1 MAIPRSEQETV
12 LIFNAET
19 KRWTMHSTYPPH
31 MRKWRDLIEDVA
43 SVSEEG
49 MDVAEVSVEG
59 DMVEGL
65 SVSLRKKRVMSEEQR
80 QLAGERLAKFRDMT
94 R

>member
-1 MAIPRSEQETV
+1 MAIKGVPRSEQETV

-19 KRWTMHSTYPPH
+19 KRWTMYSTYPPH
-31 MRKWRDLIEDVA
+31 MRKWRSLLTAPA
-43 SVSEEG
+43 SVSEDG
-49 MDVAEVSVEG
+49 AEISVEG

-80 QLAGERLAKFRDMT
+80 QLASERLAASRAKR
-94 R
+94 

>member
-1 MAIPRSEQETV
+1 MAIKGVPRSEQETV

-43 SVSEEG
+43 SVSEDG
-49 MDVAEVSVEG
+49 AEVSVEG
-59 DMVEGL
+59 EMVEGL

-80 QLAGERLAKFRDMT
+80 QLAGERLAASRAKR
-94 R
+94 

>member
-1 MAIPRSEQETV
+1 MAIKGVPRSEQETV

-43 SVSEEG
+43 SVSEDG
-49 MDVAEVSVEG
+49 AEVSVEG
-59 DMVEGL
+59 EMVEGL

-80 QLAGERLAKFRDMT
+80 QLAGERLAKFRVT
-94 R
+94 SR

>member
-12 LIFNAET
+12 LVFNAET

-31 MRKWRDLIEDVA
+31 MRKWGDLIGDPA
-43 SVSEEG
+43 RVSEDG
-49 MDVAEVSVEG
+49 AEVSVEG
-59 DMVEGL
+59 EMVEGL

-80 QLAGERLAKFRDMT
+80 QLAGERLAKLRVT
-94 R
+94 AR

>member
-12 LIFNAET
+12 LVFNAET

-31 MRKWRDLIEDVA
+31 MRKWGDLLTDPKAISED
-43 SVSEEG
+43 G
-49 MDVAEVSVEG
+49 AEVSVEG
-59 DMVEGL
+59 EMVEGI

-80 QLAGERLAKFRDMT
+80 QLAGERLAKLRVT
-94 R
+94 AAR

>member
-1 MAIPRSEQETV
+1 MAIPRNEQETV

-31 MRKWRDLIEDVA
+31 MRKWGDLLTA
-43 SVSEEG
+43 PTSVSEDG
-49 MDVAEVSVEG
+49 AEVSVEG

-80 QLAGERLAKFRDMT
+80 QLAGERLAKLRMT
-94 R
+94 AAR